1 MTRQLELP
9 VGNIRK
15 GGMNMLRHFISLAI
29 ILLLASAPAISHAD
43 DSAYYGN
50 GYHVYPMQNSDVQLV
65 AETIVITDN
74 FSFGRTPPVG
84 KGRFT
89 INVDMTFKNQGPDT
103 TLQMGFPVM
112 VDDGGGELVEINAHF
127 RTWVNG
133 KEVKVLRKQGMPNP
147 LKDDWHFSKTVYTY
161 TVSFKKGETKKIKH
175 SYNVSGTE
183 FNTGRWTLRYILR
196 TGALWKGV
204 IEDFSLIYKTHI
216 SKAKDII
223 GFLPR
228 EQRSVLKGKELRLFW
243 IFKNFEPKNDFFAI
257 GGATT
262 TNPTFLVR
270 SSVSRDMEAIKP
282 GHGGDT
288 LTSAEL
294 RYARN
299 KVFAS
304 YGYPFKSPFVRAQ
317 FYYPGSP
324 YKESASFSEKK
335 MSKEHLAYVEFLSKR
350 EADISKEDEVKRS
363 YLR

>member
-1 MTRQLELP
+1 MFKKLIL
-9 VGNIRK
+9 
-15 GGMNMLRHFISLAI
+15 LLAI
-29 ILLLASAPAISHAD
+29 ILLAHAAAIVQAD
-43 DSAYYGN
+43 DSAYYGD
-50 GYHVYPMQNSDVQLV
+50 GYDVYPIQNYDVQLA

-74 FSFGRTPPVG
+74 FAFGRTPPVG

-89 INVDMTFKNQGPDT
+89 INVDMTFKNHGTDT

-112 VDDGGGELVEINAHF
+112 IKDRGGELVEINTYF

-133 KEVKVLRKQGMPNP
+133 KEVAITRKQGVPNP

-161 TVSFKKGETKKIKH
+161 TVFFKKGETKKIKH
-175 SYNVSGTE
+175 SYNVSGTD
-183 FNTGRWTLRYILR
+183 FNTGRWELQYILR

-216 SKAKDII
+216 LKGKDII
-223 GFLPR
+223 GFLPQ
-228 EQRSVLKGKELRLFW
+228 EQKSVLKGKELDIFW
-243 IFKNFEPKNDFFAI
+243 NFKNFKPKKDFLAV
-257 GGATT
+257 GGATLY
-262 TNPTFLVR
+262 NPTFLVQT
-270 SSVSRDMEAIKP
+270 SFLEDMESIK
-282 GHGGDT
+282 HKD

-324 YKESASFSEKK
+324 YKESASFSEQK
-335 MSKEHLAYVEFLSKR
+335 MSKEHLAYVEFLSKL
-350 EADISKEDEVKRS
+350 EAEKLKEEDIKK
-363 YLR
+363 